1 MDMEFA
7 RASAVM
13 MAINLGYTIVALF
26 VGMVGLLLVDKLL
39 LRKVDL
45 QEEIQRGNV
54 AAAIFAASLV
64 LFIGIVIATALGK

>member
-7 RASAVM
+7 RASAVT

-39 LRKVDL
+39 LRKIDL
-45 QEEIQRGNV
+45 QEEIQKGNL

-64 LFIGIVIATALGK
+64 LFIGIVVGTALGK